1 MRTGARESERASE
14 SASGRAR
21 FLLMRASPL
30 LPALSPLPRR
40 RWAFDVELLYLAV
53 RCGAAIAEVPVT
65 WHEVGGSTLEPLS
78 AALTMFR
85 DVCVLSLAYTLGI
98 WRASDGADRL
108 DNARDADAECDDEAA
123 AAAAAAAAQKDR
135 SAAAA
140 GGAEDGGAAAPKSSQ
155 PRQRRVRGDE

>member
-1 MRTGARESERASE
+1 M
-14 SASGRAR
+14 
-21 FLLMRASPL
+21 
-30 LPALSPLPRR
+30 
-40 RWAFDVELLYLAV
+40 ELLYLAV

-85 DVCVLSLAYTLGI
+85 DVCVLSLAYALGI

-123 AAAAAAAAQKDR
+123 AAAAAADSQQKGR
-135 SAAAA
+135 AAAA
-140 GGAEDGGAAAPKSSQ
+140 EAGGADVGGGAAAEAAAAAPPASQ
-155 PRQRRVRGDE
+155 SRQRRVRGDE

>member
-1 MRTGARESERASE
+1 M
-14 SASGRAR
+14 
-21 FLLMRASPL
+21 
-30 LPALSPLPRR
+30 
-40 RWAFDVELLYLAV
+40 ELLYLAV

-85 DVCVLSLAYTLGI
+85 DVCVLSLAYALGI

-123 AAAAAAAAQKDR
+123 AAAAAADSQKGR
-135 SAAAA
+135 AAAA
-140 GGAEDGGAAAPKSSQ
+140 EAGGADVGGGAAAEAEAAAAPKASQ

>member
-1 MRTGARESERASE
+1 VRATEQARLAFLTRTP
-14 SASGRAR
+14 
-21 FLLMRASPL
+21 PL
-30 LPALSPLPRR
+30 LPPALPFPSRR

-85 DVCVLSLAYTLGI
+85 DVCVLSLAYALGI

-123 AAAAAAAAQKDR
+123 AAAAAAAAQKGR
-135 SAAAA
+135 AAAA
-140 GGAEDGGAAAPKSSQ
+140 EAGGADVGGGAAAEAEAAAAPKASQ